1 MGPRRDPSNAE
12 NVTAADLTEIRRALE
27 RQAADATQRDE
38 MNRRFAQQLEE
49 QNRTIAELLT
59 RLNAPPQQHPAPP
72 VPGERLENPPP
83 VPVDPPEELNFHIPD
98 VVPPVSEP
106 VYERFR
112 KQKPPTFDG
121 HVDPAAAEN

>member
-1 MGPRRDPSNAE
+1 
-12 NVTAADLTEIRRALE
+12 
-27 RQAADATQRDE
+27 

-49 QNRTIAELLT
+49 QNCTITELLT
-59 RLNAPPQQHPAPP
+59 RMNAPPQQHPAPP

-83 VPVDPPEELNFHIPD
+83 MHVDPPEELNFQIPD

-106 VYERFR
+106 VYERFH
-112 KQKPPTFDG
+112 KQKPSTFDG